1 MSREAAKVVE
11 IIKSSKHRNLILYYF
26 FPGLC
31 VGFYATF
38 LYKLI
43 GLSLP
48 QKSDETVDDY
58 NKRVSFY
65 SGLVFISLGVSQ
77 ALTGLL
83 LNRFGERLCKF
94 KAAATITLYVEIAG
108 FVSLLC
114 YFLREYWLCF
124 FVAFLW
130 GSAETFIQTNT
141 GALIG
146 IVFPGKVEAF
156 SAYRIVFA
164 VGTTTTI
171 VLNIALKSL
180 EPWVFLTIV
189 MMVQVITSYLANR
202 IIDLRPQN
210 Q

>member
-1 MSREAAKVVE
+1 M
-11 IIKSSKHRNLILYYF
+11 IKSKKHRNLIMYYY

-48 QKSDETVDDY
+48 QNSDELDDDY
-58 NKRVSFY
+58 NKRVSFN

-77 ALTGLL
+77 ALTGFL

-94 KAAATITLYVEIAG
+94 RAAASITLYVEVAG
-108 FVSLLC
+108 FISLLC
-114 YFLREYWLCF
+114 FFLREYWLCF
-124 FVAFLW
+124 VVAFLW

-156 SAYRIVFA
+156 SVYRIVFA
-164 VGTTTTI
+164 FGTTTTI
-171 VLNIALKSL
+171 VLNIALESV

-189 MMVQVITSYLANR
+189 MMVQVITSYLSNK
-202 IIDLRPQN
+202 IIDLRPQ
-210 Q
+210 QQ